1 MNVLLLAHLLPAL
14 AAAHVFPALAAGHV
28 LPALAALS
36 IEALLSKAGSVLL
49 VAIGIG
55 LVIFF
60 HELGHFAV
68 AKWCD
73 VNVERFSIGFGPI
86 LWSRKYGETE
96 YALSAIPFG
105 GYVKMLGQDDLDPSQ
120 LTSEELAKDP
130 RSYMAK
136 PVSRRMAII
145 SAGVTMNIITGVMF
159 YAIAFGHG
167 IETFPARVGSVL
179 AGFPAWQARLQ
190 TGDKITS
197 IAGRTTT
204 TFEDINRAIALTSGP
219 IEVTGVHADGK
230 SFEVQLT
237 PNLSDGRRM
246 IGVTPPLSLKVL
258 KTREPSE
265 PPADPGSP
273 AEKAS
278 PPFEPGDRIVGLN
291 KDSVSDF
298 AQLQQLLVESRAKPV
313 VFQVD
318 RESDPAHPIEVTV
331 PPQRFRQ
338 MGMTMDIGKITAIVK
353 DSPAEK
359 NGIQEGDKIIRLNNR
374 TVGKEIDPLRLPD
387 ELAALAGQEVTVVV
401 QREMERAEPK
411 NIDIRLVPVNKPG
424 WVECP
429 LRADSPMSA
438 PAIGVAYSVI
448 PTVLQVQPGS
458 AADKA
463 GVKDGDRIKTAEL
476 LLPPELAKE
485 RGGKDKIEIDFT
497 ADKGSA
503 KSATWPYV
511 VYLTQLAPDCTVRL
525 TFTNKERETVELIP
539 VADAKGDW
547 FMPGTRGLRLSQELI
562 TLKSTGIADAAVMG
576 LTHTKNSIIDLYLT
590 LRNLFNRNLSPEN
603 VMGPLGIISVAY
615 GVAQQ
620 GVAQM
625 CLFLGILSANLAVL
639 NFLPIPVLDGG
650 HMVFLI
656 WEAVTRK
663 RPSERVQIAATYFGM
678 AFVLCLAIFVFYLDI
693 FVHKVIG

>member
-1 MNVLLLAHLLPAL
+1 MNVLMFAYLVPTL
-14 AAAHVFPALAAGHV
+14 AAF
-28 LPALAALS
+28 S

-49 VAIGIG
+49 VAVGIG

-167 IETFPARVGSVL
+167 INTLPARVGSVL
-179 AGFPAWQARLQ
+179 AGRPAWEQGVLQ
-190 TGDKITS
+190 TGDRITS
-197 IAGRTTT
+197 IAGRPTK
-204 TFEDINRAIALTSGP
+204 TFEDINRAISLTSGP
-219 IEVTGVHADGK
+219 IDVTGTHDDGK
-230 SFEVQLT
+230 SFQFTLT
-237 PNLSDGRRM
+237 PDLSDGHRM
-246 IGVTPPLSLKVL
+246 IGVTPALSLDVL
-258 KTREPSE
+258 KTKDPAELT
-265 PPADPGSP
+265 ADPGLP
-273 AEKAS
+273 AAEAS
-278 PPFEPGDRIVGLN
+278 PPFEPGDRVVGL
-291 KDSVSDF
+291 DAHSVTDF
-298 AQLQQLLVESRAKPV
+298 AQLQQLLVDARSKPV
-313 VFQVD
+313 VFKVD
-318 RESDPAHPIEVTV
+318 RDSKPDHPVEIRVQ
-331 PPQRFRQ
+331 PQRFRE
-338 MGMTMDIGKITAIVK
+338 MGLTMDIGKITAMVK

-359 NGIQEGDKIIRLNNR
+359 NGIQVGDKIIRLNSR

-411 NIDIRLVPVNKPG
+411 NVDIRLVPTEKPG

-429 LRADSPMSA
+429 RLPDTPLSA

-448 PTVLQVQPGS
+448 PTVLEVQPGS
-458 AADKA
+458 VADKA
-463 GVKDGDRIKTAEL
+463 GVKKGDRVKMAEL
-476 LLPPELAKE
+476 KLPADLAKE
-485 RGGKDKIEIDFT
+485 RGGKDKLEIDFT
-497 ADKGSA
+497 ADKGTA
-503 KSATWPYV
+503 KSGTWPFV
-511 VYLTQLAPDCTVRL
+511 VYLTQLADCTVRL
-525 TFTNKERETVELIP
+525 TFTDKDRAPVDLVPTVDP
-539 VADAKGDW
+539 KGNW
-547 FMPGTRGLRLSQELI
+547 FMPGTRGLHLAQEMM
-562 TLKSTGIADAAVMG
+562 TLKSTGIADAAMMG

-590 LRNLFNRNLSPEN
+590 LRNLFNRNLSPDN
-603 VMGPLGIISVAY
+603 VLGPLGIISVAY
-615 GVAQQ
+615 GVAQH
-620 GVAQM
+620 GFAQM

-656 WEAVTRK
+656 LEGVTRK

-693 FVHKVIG
+693 FVHKVMG

>member
-1 MNVLLLAHLLPAL
+1 VNVLLLAHLFPLLGVFGFDAL
-14 AAAHVFPALAAGHV
+14 VAR
-28 LPALAALS
+28 
-36 IEALLSKAGSVLL
+36 AGSFLL

-73 VNVERFSIGFGPI
+73 VCVERFSIGFGPI

-96 YALSAIPFG
+96 YALSSIPFG

-159 YAIAFGHG
+159 YAVAFGLG
-167 IETFPARVGSVL
+167 INTLPARVGSVL
-179 AGFPAWQARLQ
+179 PGRPAWEQGVLRP
-190 TGDKITS
+190 GDRITS
-197 IAGRTTT
+197 IAGRSTK
-204 TFEDINRAIALTSGP
+204 TFEDINRAISLTSGP
-219 IEVTGVHADGK
+219 IDIQGEHLDGK
-230 SFEVQLT
+230 RFNFTLT
-237 PNLSDGRRM
+237 PDLNDRHRM
-246 IGVTPPLSLKVL
+246 IGVTPALSLDVY
-258 KTREPSE
+258 KTKDPAEPT
-265 PPADPGSP
+265 ADPGLP
-273 AEKAS
+273 AAEAS
-278 PPFEPGDRIVGLN
+278 PRFEPGDRIVGL
-291 KDSVSDF
+291 DGHDVSDF
-298 AQLQQLLVESRAKPV
+298 AQLQQLLVDARSKPAQFKV
-313 VFQVD
+313 N
-318 RESDPAHPIEVTV
+318 RESSPGHPVEIRVE
-331 PPQRFRQ
+331 PQQFRQ

-359 NGIQEGDKIIRLNNR
+359 NGIQVGDKIIRLNNR

-387 ELAALAGQEVTVVV
+387 ELAALAGQEVTVVA
-401 QREMERAEPK
+401 QREMERADPRNVE
-411 NIDIRLVPVNKPG
+411 IRLVPTDKPG
-424 WVECP
+424 WVEAP
-429 LRADSPMSA
+429 RLPDSPLSA

-448 PTVLQVQPGS
+448 PTVLEVQPGS
-458 AADKA
+458 VADKA
-463 GVKDGDRIKTAEL
+463 GVKKGDRIKIAEL
-476 LLPPELAKE
+476 LLPPDLAKE
-485 RGGKDKIEIDFT
+485 RGKDKLEIDFT
-497 ADKGSA
+497 ADRASG
-503 KSATWPYV
+503 KSGTWPFV
-511 VYLTQLAPDCTVRL
+511 VYLTQLAPACTVRL
-525 TFTNKERETVELIP
+525 KFANADREPVELVP
-539 VADAKGDW
+539 VVDPKSNW
-547 FMPGTRGLRLSQELI
+547 FMPGTRGLRLSQEMI

-576 LTHTKNSIIDLYLT
+576 LTYTKNSIIDLYLT
-590 LRNLFNRNLSPEN
+590 LRNLFTRNLPTDS
-603 VMGPLGIISVAY
+603 VTGPLGILSIAY
-615 GVAQQ
+615 GFAQQ

-650 HMVFLI
+650 HMVFLV

-693 FVHKVIG
+693 FVHKVLS

>member
-1 MNVLLLAHLLPAL
+1 VNVLLLAHLLPPL
-14 AAAHVFPALAAGHV
+14 AAGQVFPALAA
-28 LPALAALS
+28 LSFDALV
-36 IEALLSKAGSVLL
+36 SKAGSVLL

-96 YALSAIPFG
+96 YAISAIPFG

-145 SAGVTMNIITGVMF
+145 SAGVIMNILTGVMF

-167 IETFPARVGSVL
+167 IDTFPAEVGNVL
-179 AGFPAWQARLQ
+179 AGFPAWQARLE
-190 TGDKITS
+190 TGDQITS
-197 IAGRTTT
+197 IAGRKTT
-204 TFEDINRAIALTSGP
+204 TFEDINRAIALTSGS
-219 IEVTGVHADGK
+219 IEVSGTHADGK
-230 SFEVQLT
+230 PFQVELT

-246 IGVTPPLSLKVL
+246 IGVTPALSLNVIK
-258 KTREPSE
+258 KIKDSPEAA
-265 PPADPGSP
+265 ADPGSP
-273 AEKAS
+273 AVEATPS
-278 PPFEPGDRIVGLN
+278 FQPGDRVVGL
-291 KDSVSDF
+291 DGQSVSNF
-298 AQLQQLLVESRAKPV
+298 PQLQRLLIEDRAKTV
-313 VFQVD
+313 TFQVK
-318 RESDPAHPIEVTV
+318 RESDPDHPVDVHV

-338 MGMTMDIGKITAIVK
+338 MGMTMDIGKITGIVK

-359 NGIQEGDKIIRLNNR
+359 NGMQEGDKILRLNNR
-374 TVGKEIDPLRLPD
+374 IVGKDIDPLRLPD

-401 QREMERAEPK
+401 QREMERADPK
-411 NIDIRLVPVNKPG
+411 NVDIRLVPTNKPG

-429 LRADSPMSA
+429 MRPDSPMSA

-448 PTVLQVQPGS
+448 PTVLEVQPGS
-458 AADKA
+458 PADKA
-463 GVKDGDRIKTAEL
+463 GVKKGDRIKLAEL
-476 LLPPELAKE
+476 VLPPELAKE
-485 RGGKDKIEIDFT
+485 RGSKEKIEVDFT
-497 ADKGSA
+497 AEKGSA
-503 KSATWPYV
+503 KGGTWPHV
-511 VYLTQLAPDCTVRL
+511 VYVTQLAPECTVRL
-525 TFTNKERETVELIP
+525 TFTDKDRSTVDLVP
-539 VADAKGDW
+539 VVDAKTDW
-547 FMPGTRGLRLSQELI
+547 FMPGTRGLRLLQRTI
-562 TLKSTGIADAAVMG
+562 TLKSDGIADAAVMG
-576 LTHTKNSIIDLYLT
+576 VTHTKNSIIDLYLT
-590 LRNLFNRNLSPEN
+590 LRNLFNRNLSAEN

-620 GVAQM
+620 GIPQM

-693 FVHKVIG
+693 FVHFKVMG

>member
-1 MNVLLLAHLLPAL
+1 VNALLCTHLLLANLLPVL
-14 AAAHVFPALAAGHV
+14 AAFSLDGLV
-28 LPALAALS
+28 
-36 IEALLSKAGSVLL
+36 SKAGSILL

-73 VNVERFSIGFGPI
+73 VYVERFSIGFGPI
-86 LWSRKYGETE
+86 IWSRKYGETE

-136 PVSRRMAII
+136 PVSQRMAII

-159 YAIAFGHG
+159 YAIAFGSG
-167 IETFPARVGSVL
+167 IETLPARVGTVL
-179 AGFPAWQARLQ
+179 AGFPAWQSRLQ
-190 TGDKITS
+190 TGDRIKS
-197 IAGRTTT
+197 IAGRPTK
-204 TFEDINRAIALTSGP
+204 TFDDINRAIALSSGP

-230 SFEVQLT
+230 PFEVELT

-246 IGVTPPLSLKVL
+246 IGVTPCLSLKVF
-258 KTREPSE
+258 KTKDPAEK
-265 PPADPGSP
+265 PADPGSP
-273 AEKAS
+273 AAAAMPS
-278 PPFEPGDRIVGLN
+278 FQPGDQIVALDKN
-291 KDSVSDF
+291 SVTDF
-298 AQLQQLLVESRAKPV
+298 AQLQQLMVEDRAKPV
-313 VFQVD
+313 VFKVK
-318 RESDPAHPIEVTV
+318 RESEHELDVRV
-331 PPQRFRQ
+331 GPQPFRQ
-338 MGMTMDIGKITAIVK
+338 MGLTMDIGKVTAIVK

-359 NGIQEGDKIIRLNNR
+359 NGMQEGDKIIRLNNR

-401 QREMERAEPK
+401 QREMDRADPK
-411 NIDIRLVPVNKPG
+411 NVDIRLVPVNKPG

-429 LRADSPMSA
+429 MRPDSPLSA
-438 PAIGVAYSVI
+438 PAIGVAYNVI

-458 AADKA
+458 PADKA
-463 GVKDGDRIKTAEL
+463 GIKNGDRIKTAEL
-476 LLPPELAKE
+476 VLPPELAKE
-485 RGGKDKIEIDFT
+485 GGIKEKLEIDFA

-503 KSATWPYV
+503 KSGTWPHV
-511 VYLTQLAPDCTVRL
+511 VYLTQMAPDCTVRL
-525 TFTNKERETVELIP
+525 TFTNKERGSVELVP
-539 VADAKGDW
+539 VVDAKGNW
-547 FMPGTRGLRLSQELI
+547 FMPGTRGLRLLPESI
-562 TLKSTGIADAAVMG
+562 TLKSDGIADAAVMG

-590 LRNLFNRNLSPEN
+590 LRNLFTRNLSYEN
-603 VMGPLGIISVAY
+603 LHGPLGIISVAY

-620 GVAQM
+620 GIPEM

-678 AFVLCLAIFVFYLDI
+678 AFVLCLAILVFYLDI